1 MSTTARYIASLKS
14 KVNAQSTK
22 IQYNNN
28 TVTTNNLYNGVI
40 PCPSI
45 NPSQIMYLDKICCI
59 TSNTIEPIIQ
69 VKKILDGG
77 RPSQSGLIIYD
88 GGIPESFLKEI
99 FDGGTL

>member
-45 NPSQIMYLDKICCI
+45 NPNQIMYLDKICCI
-59 TSNTIEPIIQ
+59 TSNTAPLIETIR
-69 VKKILDGG
+69 ILDGG
-77 RPSQSGLIIYD
+77 TPIEPGLIIYD
-88 GGIPESFLKEI
+88 GGIPEDYLKI
-99 FDGGTL
+99 ILDGGKV

>member
-45 NPSQIMYLDKICCI
+45 NPNQIMYLDKICCI
-59 TSNTIEPIIQ
+59 TSNSNVVIQ
-69 VKKILDGG
+69 VRRILDGG
-77 RPSQSGLIIYD
+77 TSSQPGLIIYD
-88 GGIPESFLKEI
+88 GGIPESYLKVVL
-99 FDGGTL
+99 DGGKV

>member
-40 PCPSI
+40 PCQSI
-45 NPSQIMYLDKICCI
+45 NPNQIMYLDKICCI
-59 TSNTIEPIIQ
+59 TSNNSVLIQ
-69 VKKILDGG
+69 ARRILDGG
-77 RPSQSGLIIYD
+77 TPSESGSIIYD
-88 GGIPESFLKEI
+88 GGIPETYLKVI
-99 FDGGTL
+99 LDGGKV

>member
-45 NPSQIMYLDKICCI
+45 NPNQIMYLDKICCI
-59 TSNTIEPIIQ
+59 TSNSIAVIKLE
-69 VKKILDGG
+69 KILDGG
-77 RPSQSGLIIYD
+77 TPNESGPMIYD
-88 GGIPESFLKEI
+88 GGIPEDYLKVI
-99 FDGGTL
+99 FDGGKV